1 LLTPRAPQ
9 AAPLASSVNGDARDS
24 RAFESRL
31 SGITNS
37 FAAFGDLIK
46 DMGGRDGPRPVRFP
60 EKLLKVLDQRMQ
72 DIAMGKDHTYMR
84 SLEPWFDILI
94 FPWSRYHDQIT
105 RRTIARF
112 WTTFKDP
119 NFYRQMERN
128 RKIEELILNFV
139 TTASTSLRQDPQLA
153 ANDGWKLELNNQI
166 AHFTRI
172 VRDSLKNVSHVP
184 PELNQRVDMYVS
196 KLVPS
201 DTTTVQP
208 SPESG
213 PSSRPDPTT
222 ATATLA
228 DMVLVRI
235 VGRLFEKTDDE
246 LQREITNIKRFCTE
260 KVGHAIY
267 HFAPHS

>member
-1 LLTPRAPQ
+1 
-9 AAPLASSVNGDARDS
+9 
-24 RAFESRL
+24 
-31 SGITNS
+31 
-37 FAAFGDLIK
+37 
-46 DMGGRDGPRPVRFP
+46 M
-60 EKLLKVLDQRMQ
+60 KLWL
-72 DIAMGKDHTYMR
+72 
-84 SLEPWFDILI
+84 
-94 FPWSRYHDQIT
+94 RYHDQIT

-119 NFYRQMERN
+119 NFYRQIERN

-139 TTASTSLRQDPQLA
+139 TTASTSLRQDPQLGA
-153 ANDGWKLELNNQI
+153 EDGWKLELNNQI

-184 PELNQRVDMYVS
+184 PELHQRVDMYVS

-201 DTTTVQP
+201 PAAAIQP
-208 SPESG
+208 PPESG
-213 PSSRPDPTT
+213 PSSRSEPTT
-222 ATATLA
+222 STATLA

-260 KVGHAIY
+260 KVCLIIHY
-267 HFAPHS
+267 HPSHS